1 MKTSFV
7 RDVRARDVRDIH
19 PSIHRFVVRAGGP
32 SVPSFARHRPHRS
45 RERHR
50 ETNER
55 TNRTNRIESNR
66 IHDRPVPR
74 FEIRDSRFERRASR
88 VERRAS
94 RSPRPPP
101 RAHPLASHPPHPTP
115 PTHAHRPRVE
125 IRDSHR
131 RHHHSKSSF
140 KIITHTTP
148 RRIAHTPRAPHPTP
162 TPHPRRARTTP
173 PHPPHPT
180 PRRACPV
187 SFATTPTPTRIHR
200 ITPRARAQAHARG
213 VRVDR
218 WVGGSNG
225 RVVTRASSLPR
236 VLTGGVRDLSSVDE
250 SHTLV
255 CVCVSGRGPP
265 SVARV
270 TIDVTRW
277 MMIRFVKRSCVD
289 ARCREGTRGAGF
301 LNPMTLYSEEACETR
316 EGGDDGKCDLVAW
329 RRGGFSEDCF
339 RRRGACGE
347 KTSDSTAS
355 RESRDARRS
364 IDRVRS
370 VEAWRG

>member
-55 TNRTNRIESNR
+55 TNRTNRIEANR

-187 SFATTPTPTRIHR
+187 SFATTPTPPPPFAS
-200 ITPRARAQAHARG
+200 PRARAQHAG
-213 VRVDR
+213 VRVESIDG
-218 WVGGSNG
+218 WVG
-225 RVVTRASSLPR
+225 RM
-236 VLTGGVRDLSSVDE
+236 DE
-250 SHTLV
+250 S
-255 CVCVSGRGPP
+255 
-265 SVARV
+265 
-270 TIDVTRW
+270 
-277 MMIRFVKRSCVD
+277 
-289 ARCREGTRGAGF
+289 
-301 LNPMTLYSEEACETR
+301 
-316 EGGDDGKCDLVAW
+316 
-329 RRGGFSEDCF
+329 
-339 RRRGACGE
+339 
-347 KTSDSTAS
+347 
-355 RESRDARRS
+355 
-364 IDRVRS
+364 
-370 VEAWRG
+370 